1 MKMNSKFESLKDF
14 TKANEYRIKEA
25 KYALYQIKR
34 SPLFIIGIII
44 VATIIFL
51 AIFAPFLVPYPKDVM
66 EKVHTSESFK
76 PPSNEHLFGTDSM
89 GRDIFSRI
97 IYGSRIS
104 LRVGIIVVILSL
116 AIGVPLGGIAGYMGG
131 IADDIIM
138 RICDVFLSFPYILL
152 PVVLSAAMGPN
163 LTHAMI
169 AIALTWWPWY
179 VRIIRGQALSIKE
192 KTFIEAAEAIG
203 VKKIRII
210 TNHLLPNTV
219 SAVIVQASMDIGYAI
234 LATAALG
241 FIGTGAQPP
250 TPEWGLMIASER
262 NYFLEYWWPA
272 TFPGLAILISVL
284 GFNLIGDG
292 LRDILDPKLRRS

>member
-1 MKMNSKFESLKDF
+1 MKSKHKLLKNLIE
-14 TKANEYRIKEA
+14 ANEYRIKEA
-25 KYALYQIKR
+25 RYSLYQIRK
-34 SPLFIIGIII
+34 SPLFMIGIII
-44 VATIIFL
+44 ASTLIFC
-51 AIFAPFLVPYPKDVM
+51 AIFAPYLVPYPEDVVD
-66 EKVHTSESFK
+66 KVHIKDSFK

-116 AIGVPLGGIAGYMGG
+116 AIGVPLGGIAGYIGG
-131 IADDIIM
+131 ITDDIIM

-179 VRIIRGQALSIKE
+179 VRIIRGQALAIKE
-192 KTFIEAAEAIG
+192 KAFIEAAEAIG
-203 VKKIRII
+203 VKKIKII
-210 TNHLLPNTV
+210 INHLLPNTV

-262 NYFLEYWWPA
+262 SYFLEYWWPA
-272 TFPGLAILISVL
+272 TFPGIAILISVL